1 MSTGSPRLSVAAPV
15 YNEVEILPELI
26 RRLDAVLD
34 ELPGGP
40 HEIVIVDDGSTDGT
54 RELLL
59 TEIQSRHR
67 LVAVALSRNFGH
79 QAALSAALDHAGG
92 DAVVLMDG
100 DLQDAPEEIPEF
112 VARYR
117 EGYDVVY
124 AQSSSRKEGLLHR
137 LAYAAAYRIIAG
149 LSSVALPLDAGDFGL
164 MSRRVV
170 DQLRDAPERQ
180 RYLRGLR
187 AWVGFRQ
194 IGVPVHRAERAA
206 GRSKYS
212 WSRLFGLA
220 FDGLF
225 SFSVAPLRAAALL
238 GFLAIALSSAF
249 AVYSIVARLLFDRVP
264 QGFTA
269 LIVVMTFLS
278 GMNLLFLGLLGEY
291 LGRVYEEV
299 KRRPL
304 YVAERVLRRSPDASV
319 ARSESLRVE
328 RAG

>member
-1 MSTGSPRLSVAAPV
+1 MTTGLRLSVAAPV
-15 YNEVEILPELI
+15 LNEVEIVPELI
-26 RRLDAVLD
+26 RRIDSVLD
-34 ELPGGP
+34 QLPSGP

-59 TEIQSRHR
+59 DSVRSRHR
-67 LVAVALSRNFGH
+67 LVVIALSRNFGH
-79 QAALSAALDHAGG
+79 QPALCAALDHATG

-100 DLQDAPEEIPEF
+100 DLQDAPEEIPGF
-112 VARYR
+112 VARFQ

-124 AQSSSRKEGLLHR
+124 AERSSRKEGLLHR
-137 LAYAAAYRIIAG
+137 AAYALAYRLIAR
-149 LSSVALPLDAGDFGL
+149 LSSVRLPLDAGDFGL

-170 DQLRDAPERQ
+170 DQIREAPERQ

-194 IGVPVHRAERAA
+194 TGVPVHRAERAA
-206 GRSKYS
+206 GRTKYS
-212 WSRLFGLA
+212 WARLFGLA

-238 GFLAIALSSAF
+238 GFVAILLAALYAI
-249 AVYSIVARLLFDRVP
+249 YSIIAKLFLDRTP

-278 GMNLLFLGLLGEY
+278 GMNLLFLGLVGEY

-304 YVAERVLRRSPDASV
+304 YVADRVVRRAGEGVQVDGEA
-319 ARSESLRVE
+319 LRVE

>member
-1 MSTGSPRLSVAAPV
+1 MTAAPPRLSVAAPV
-15 YNEVEILPELI
+15 YNEVETLPELV
-26 RRLDAVLD
+26 RRLDLVLD
-34 ELPGGP
+34 ALPGAP

-59 TEIQSRHR
+59 ADLQSRHR
-67 LVAVALSRNFGH
+67 LVVVALSRNFGH
-79 QAALSAALDHAGG
+79 QAALSAALDHVSG

-100 DLQDAPEEIPEF
+100 DLQDAPEEIPAF
-112 VARYR
+112 VARFH

-124 AQSSSRKEGLLHR
+124 ARRSSRKEGLLHR
-137 LAYAAAYRIIAG
+137 AAYAFAYRLIAG
-149 LSSVALPLDAGDFGL
+149 LSSVRLPLDAGDFGL

-170 DQLRDAPERQ
+170 DQIRDAPERQ

-194 IGVPVHRAERAA
+194 IGVPVHRAERVA

-212 WSRLFGLA
+212 WSRLLGLA

-225 SFSVAPLRAAALL
+225 SFSVAPLRAAAIL
-238 GFLAIALSSAF
+238 GLVAITLSTLF
-249 AVYSIVARLLFDRVP
+249 AAYSIIVRLLLDRVP

-278 GMNLLFLGLLGEY
+278 GMNLLFLGLVGEY

-304 YVAERVLRRSPDASV
+304 YVADRVLRRSGEGLPG
-319 ARSESLRVE
+319 RSEGGPVE
-328 RAG
+328 LAG

>member
-1 MSTGSPRLSVAAPV
+1 MTIASPRLTVAAPV
-15 YNEVEILPELI
+15 YNEIEILPELI
-26 RRLDAVLD
+26 RRLDTVLD
-34 ELPGGP
+34 EVPNGP

-59 TEIQSRHR
+59 TGVVSRHR

-100 DLQDAPEEIPEF
+100 DLQDAPEAIPGF

-124 AQSSSRKEGLLHR
+124 AQRSSRQEGLLHR
-137 LAYAAAYRIIAG
+137 AAYAFAYRLIAG
-149 LSSVALPLDAGDFGL
+149 LSSVKLPLDAGDFGL

-225 SFSVAPLRAAALL
+225 SFSVAPLRAAAIL
-238 GFLAIALSSAF
+238 GFLAIAVSSLF
-249 AVYSIVARLLFDRVP
+249 AIYSVIAKLLFGQVP

-304 YVAERVLRRSPDASV
+304 YVADQVVRRAADASA
-319 ARSESLRVE
+319 ARSESLPVE
-328 RAG
+328 RVG